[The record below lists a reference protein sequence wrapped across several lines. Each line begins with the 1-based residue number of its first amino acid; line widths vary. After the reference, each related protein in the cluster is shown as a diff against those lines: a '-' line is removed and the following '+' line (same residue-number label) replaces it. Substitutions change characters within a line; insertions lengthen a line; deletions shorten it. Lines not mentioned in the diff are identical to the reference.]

1 MTDPRYRQLADLL
14 VRHSTSLERGEKVL
28 IEATHIPTR
37 MLTAL
42 VEAVVAAGGVP
53 VVDVKEA
60 EITRG
65 LLLAGSMEEL
75 EARMRFLG
83 EVELRR
89 MESVQAYISLRGALN
104 ITEMSDVPPERM
116 AVYEKHWL
124 KPVHFERRVKHTKWV
139 VLRWPNASMAQQAN
153 MSTPAFEDFYFQVC
167 LADYAAMA
175 QAVQPLKKRMEAADR
190 VRIVSPG
197 TDLQFSIQGI
207 GVVPCFGERN
217 IPDGECFTAPVRDSV
232 NGTIQYNAPTI
243 YRGTPMDH
251 IRLTFRDGKVVEAT
265 SSDTETLNRI
275 LDSDEG
281 ARYIGEFAIA
291 FNPHIRKPMRDILF
305 DEKIRGSL
313 HLALGQCYET
323 TENGNRSGVH
333 WDMVLLQEGGGEIWF
348 DDVLIRK
355 DGGFLP
361 DDLQGLNPEAL
372 TGVVPELAG
381 ASR

>member
-1 MTDPRYRQLADLL
+1 MTDPRYRQLADML
-14 VRHSTSLERGEKVL
+14 VRHSTSLQPGEKAL
-28 IEATHIPTR
+28 IEVTHVPTR

-42 VEAVVAAGGVP
+42 VEAVVAAGGIP
-53 VVDVKEA
+53 IVDVKDSEV
-60 EITRG
+60 TRQM
-65 LLLAGSMEEL
+65 LLSGSLEEL

-83 EVELRR
+83 EVELQR
-89 MESVQAYISLRGALN
+89 MEQVQAYVSIRGALN
-104 ITEMSDVPPERM
+104 ITEMSDVPSERM
-116 AVYEKHWL
+116 ALYEKHWL

-139 VLRWPNASMAQQAN
+139 VLRWPNPSMAQQAN
-153 MSTPAFEDFYFQVC
+153 MSTEAFEDFYFQVC
-167 LADYAAMA
+167 LADYAAMSK
-175 QAVQPLKKRMEAADR
+175 AVAPLKRRMEAADR
-190 VRIVSPG
+190 VRIVGPG
-197 TDLQFSIQGI
+197 TDLRFSIQGI

-232 NGTIQYNAPTI
+232 NGTIAYNAPTI
-243 YRGTPMDH
+243 YRGTPMDQ

-265 SSDTETLNRI
+265 SSDTEALNRI

-333 WDMVLLQEGGGEIWF
+333 WDMVLLQESGGEIWF
-348 DDVLIRK
+348 DDELIRQ
-355 DGGFLP
+355 DGRFLP
-361 DDLQGLNPEAL
+361 EDLHGLNPEAL
-372 TGVVPELAG
+372 SGVVPELAG
-381 ASR
+381 MAS